1 MLVGN
6 MTGLRRFGPRL
17 HVTYIWL
24 AVADAVIFFAACYA
38 AAWIQFPLE
47 SVSSAEFRT
56 ELPFRAG
63 IFSAM
68 TILAM
73 LSMGLY
79 QPRLREGASG
89 ILLRT
94 VSAFALMA
102 AGMAVLFLFFPALRV
117 WGGVFAYAA
126 GMAFAISLLTRE
138 VFNNIVKLDQFNRQ
152 ILVLGAGRRANNI
165 LSKMRRKSDHHGF
178 HIRGYV
184 RVPGEETT
192 AQTSKIVTLE
202 KPLSEYVR
210 QHNIH
215 QVVVALDNPREHI
228 PREELM
234 QCRML
239 GVSVV
244 DILDFFEQKAG
255 KVLVEE
261 ASAEWFIFARGF
273 KGQLVAGGLVKRAF
287 DITAGLFLLVFA
299 LPFMLITM
307 LAIKLE
313 DGIKA
318 PVIFRQRR
326 VGLNGRVFNVM
337 KFRSMAIDAE
347 ADGKARWAT
356 SNDTRVTRVG
366 QIIRK
371 LRIDELPQIFN
382 VLTGDMAFVGPR
394 PERPEFVSELEKE
407 IPFFDKRHCV
417 KPGITGWAQLNYPY
431 GASVTDAK
439 HKLEF
444 DLYYVKNQSLYLDFL
459 VLLRTVEVV
468 VFGKGAK

>member
-1 MLVGN
+1 MLAGN
-6 MTGLRRFGPRL
+6 LTGLQRFGIRL

-24 AVADAVIFFAACYA
+24 AVADAILFFAACYA
-38 AAWIQFPLE
+38 AAWLQFLPE
-47 SVSSAEFRT
+47 PEWSSALKA
-56 ELPFRAG
+56 ELPYRAG
-63 IFSAM
+63 IFSGM

-79 QPRLREGASG
+79 QPRLREGVSG

-102 AGMAVLFLFFPALRV
+102 AGMAVLLLLFPVLRP
-117 WGGVFAYAA
+117 WLGVFGYAA
-126 GMAFAISLLTRE
+126 GMAFVISLVTRE
-138 VFNNIVKLDQFNRQ
+138 IFNNTVKLDQFNRQ

-165 LSKMRRKSDHHGF
+165 VSKMRRKSDHHGF
-178 HIRGYV
+178 HICGFV
-184 RVPGEETT
+184 RVPGEEAT
-192 AQTSKIVTLE
+192 AQTGKLINLDQ
-202 KPLSEYVR
+202 PLCEYVR
-210 QHNIH
+210 QRNIH

-228 PREELM
+228 PEEELM
-234 QCRML
+234 RCRMQ

-273 KGQLVAGGLVKRAF
+273 KGQSAGGLGKRVF
-287 DITAGLFLLVFA
+287 DIVVGLFLLVLA
-299 LPFMLITM
+299 SPFMLVTM

-313 DGIKA
+313 DGLKA
-318 PVIFRQRR
+318 PVIFRQKR

-337 KFRSMAIDAE
+337 KFRSMTIDAE

-356 SNDTRVTRVG
+356 ANDVRITRVG
-366 QIIRK
+366 QVIRK

-382 VLTGDMAFVGPR
+382 VLAGDMAFVGPR
-394 PERPEFVSELEKE
+394 PERPEFVSELELQ
-407 IPFFDKRHCV
+407 IPFFDKRHSV

-444 DLYYVKNQSLYLDFL
+444 DLYYVKNQSLYLDLL

-468 VFGKGAK
+468 LFGKGAK

>member
-1 MLVGN
+1 MLAGN
-6 MTGLRRFGPRL
+6 LAGLRRFGPRL

-24 AVADAVIFFAACYA
+24 AVADAVLFFAACYA
-38 AAWIQFPLE
+38 AAWLQFLPETLSFSE
-47 SVSSAEFRT
+47 LRP
-56 ELPFRAG
+56 ELPYRAVT
-63 IFSAM
+63 FSGM

-79 QPRLREGASG
+79 QPRLREGVSG

-94 VSAFALMA
+94 VSAFGLMA
-102 AGMAVLFLFFPALRV
+102 AGMALLLLLFPMLRP
-117 WGGVFAYAA
+117 WASVFAYAA
-126 GMAFAISLLTRE
+126 GMAFVISLITRE
-138 VFNNIVKLDQFNRQ
+138 IFNNTVKLEQFNRQ

-165 LSKMRRKSDHHGF
+165 VSKMRRKSDHHGF
-178 HIRGYV
+178 NIRGFV
-184 RVPGEETT
+184 RVSGEETT
-192 AQTSKIVTLE
+192 AQTGKIVTLDQ
-202 KPLSEYVR
+202 PLSEYVR

-228 PREELM
+228 PEEELM
-234 QCRML
+234 HCRMQ

-273 KGQLVAGGLVKRAF
+273 KGQMAGGIGKRAF
-287 DITAGLFLLVFA
+287 DILAGLVLLVFA

-313 DGIKA
+313 DGIRA
-318 PVIFRQRR
+318 PVIFRQKR

-337 KFRSMAIDAE
+337 KFRSMSVDAE

-356 SNDTRVTRVG
+356 SNDARITRVG
-366 QIIRK
+366 QVIRK

-382 VLTGDMAFVGPR
+382 VLAGDMAFVGPR
-394 PERPEFVSELEKE
+394 PERPEFVSELEME
-407 IPFFDKRHCV
+407 IPFFDKRHAV